1 MIKVF
6 LGVSEAMLIN
16 SSDCSLVLDKVLDH
30 LSVFNQILS
39 LGKKRDGRFYFDEF
53 SAWHDV
59 DGYTCYIG
67 YKDLVM
73 TIYFHSQFSFEYHEK
88 ATMKRFTKLVDGQQI
103 TFKKR

>member
-1 MIKVF
+1 MADLEGTAKPQGLLPIET
-6 LGVSEAMLIN
+6 LRTIYMNLYN
-16 SSDCSLVLDKVLDH
+16 Y

-39 LGKKRDGRFYFDEF
+39 LGKKRDGRFYFDVF